1 MNISSPSSWSRGV
14 FVVDEQENIINRVP
28 AYERLVTG
36 KKRSNPHEVTN
47 LMKNTGSHNGY
58 LRLTHEANGG
68 KKLWQTMK
76 IKVNSIISTTLRN
89 PRDGWMSARSSIQ
102 TITETSALIAS
113 VSRNIAAASVLLASA
128 TYATWIV

>member
-1 MNISSPSSWSRGV
+1 V

-36 KKRSNPHEVTN
+36 KKRRNPHEVTN

-58 LRLTHEANGG
+58 LRFEHEANGG

-76 IKVNSIISTTLRN
+76 IRVNSHRN
-89 PRDGWMSARSSIQ
+89 QSGIRKNGEESQNHRRTQ
-102 TITETSALIAS
+102 TIRGR
-113 VSRNIAAASVLLASA
+113 RNSKCQK
-128 TYATWIV
+128 